1 MRKRGE
7 ATVTYNITAE
17 EVPGETSLFLHA
29 PHELMEAEPKR
40 EAACSYLCRLAERS
54 DGKDSVQRPVH
65 FKSIW
70 FQGHDWLGHLIGS
83 SNFTTRGLAIG
94 RTPNLEANIFYLVS
108 RTGNPSVAR
117 QLKSQSPDGDPIDG
131 KHLIWKPLSEKGED
145 DTDENLVP
153 LPSAFESAIYSKNG
167 ERSEVVFHFT
177 KTPPNNWRVFREL
190 DKDEILIGE
199 DAWGKNGRPE
209 HMVVEWA
216 QNMAP
221 SGFEVSWHGV
231 VGRAWWPVNV
241 DRAGSLPPPEELQNL
256 PLEVL
261 IDILTSARPL
271 HQVLKRWIL
280 SKKKGAA
287 TGTHSDPY
295 DPHKRVDTSG
305 FLLQKTYRVSTALS
319 GLRQKL
325 QRPSTSEAAL
335 EWRLRGPVG
344 VSEVARAITDEAKS
358 QEEKAFLLTEL
369 ALEIGRVQPMSG
381 TGCLTVEL
389 VQKQLNEII
398 DEIRQQAFE
407 NIKGSTPALKKYIKS
422 AFKELQV

>member
-1 MRKRGE
+1 MDYL
-7 ATVTYNITAE
+7 TVKYNVTAE
-17 EVPGETSLFLHA
+17 EVPGQTSLYLHA
-29 PHELMEAEPKR
+29 PHEIMEAEPKR
-40 EAACSYLCRLAERS
+40 EAANSYLCRLSDRS

-108 RTGNPSVAR
+108 TTGNPFVAR
-117 QLKSQSPDGDPIDG
+117 QLKSQSPDGDPIDE
-131 KHLIWKPLSEKGED
+131 KHLIWKPLSEQGED

-153 LPSAFESAIYSKNG
+153 LPSAFGSAIYSKNG
-167 ERSEVVFHFT
+167 ERSEVAFHFT
-177 KTPPNNWRVFREL
+177 KSPPKNWRVFYEL
-190 DKDEILIGE
+190 DKDKILIGA
-199 DAWGKNGRPE
+199 DAWEKIGCPE
-209 HMVVEWA
+209 LMVIEWTK
-216 QNMAP
+216 NMAP
-221 SGFEVSWHGV
+221 SGFEVSWHDAG
-231 VGRAWWPVNV
+231 GRAWWPVNV
-241 DRAGSLPPPEELQNL
+241 DRAASLPPPEELQNL

-280 SKKKGAA
+280 SKKKGTA
-287 TGTHSDPY
+287 TDSPSDPY

-369 ALEIGRVQPMSG
+369 ALEIGRVRPMSG
-381 TGCLTVEL
+381 PGCLPGEL
-389 VQKQLNEII
+389 IQIQLNEII
-398 DEIRQQAFE
+398 SEIRQQAFE
-407 NIKGSTPALKKYIKS
+407 NLTGSTPALKQYIKS